1 MKALLLSLYL
11 LITATT
17 AIVEQPDNCA
27 SANCPTPLCAN
38 PVTPEGECCPSC
50 ENSQCKFK
58 GCVQI
63 LGSSGSEIVTWKP
76 DGCTTCLCIKEQTK
90 CYTQTCTENP
100 SLDPCI
106 GRPTITSPTECCVTC
121 DYGTPEDECVVVQD
135 YNRYTYRLS
144 NEDSGSSCS
153 IALTFS
159 RCDKRG
165 YMDDSGQRFECNP
178 VANEFPVKLSEDSPN
193 LISGTCHALMLAELT
208 YYDVVEC
215 VPVKSDYLNVGCDIY
230 VE

>member
-58 GCVQI
+58 GRVQF
-63 LGSSGSEIVTWKP
+63 LGSSGSETVQWKP
-76 DGCTTCLCIKEQTK
+76 DGCTTCMCDDDRTI
-90 CYTQTCTENP
+90 CGASGCRYP
-100 SLDPCI
+100 SPDPCV
-106 GRPTITSPTECCVTC
+106 GRSTITSPTECCVTC
-121 DYGTPEDECVVVQD
+121 DYGTPENECVVVQD
-135 YNRYTYRLS
+135 YNRYDYWLGMKKY
-144 NEDSGSSCS
+144 ESGCD
-153 IALTFS
+153 ITLTFH

-165 YMDDSGQRFECNP
+165 YMDDGQRFECKP
-178 VANEFPVKLSEDSPN
+178 VVSQLSVDLSDDSFTTG
-193 LISGTCHALMLAELT
+193 SCGALTELA
-208 YYDVVEC
+208 YNDVVEC
-215 VPVKSDYLNVGCDIY
+215 VAVRNDNLDVGCDIY